1 MPGNKG
7 FPGEARGASG
17 FPAHG
22 SCKPPGTMAYML
34 HAEQH
39 ALAHATTGVEMVL

>member
-7 FPGEARGASG
+7 FPGDARGASG

-22 SCKPPGTMAYML
+22 SCKPPGSMAYML
-34 HAEQH
+34 HAEHH

>member
-1 MPGNKG
+1 MLGNKG
-7 FPGEARGASG
+7 LPGDARGASG

-39 ALAHATTGVEMVL
+39 TLAHATTGVEMVF

>member
-7 FPGEARGASG
+7 LPGDARGASG

-22 SCKPPGTMAYML
+22 SCKPSGTMAYML
-34 HAEQH
+34 HAEQY
-39 ALAHATTGVEMVL
+39 ALAHATTGVEIVL

>member
-7 FPGEARGASG
+7 LPGDARGASG

-22 SCKPPGTMAYML
+22 SCKPSGTTVYML

-39 ALAHATTGVEMVL
+39 ALAHAATGAERVL